1 MSEPRIHINMHL
13 NGMVTLTDF
22 AKIASLVRPEYY
34 DGESTLQPRTAS
46 NINPIM
52 SEIRSTDSVRSE
64 EGPIPEADPALTKT
78 SDEIDAHG
86 WPWSAELHASTKGTT
101 KDGLW
106 RMKVGVTRPDP
117 KPGFPVTTETPSATS
132 TASPASPV
140 VDTVT
145 EPAGSTLIEEPASA
159 AASQDE
165 DDEFAAFRAAAAAS
179 DANDEAAKVNV
190 PARNYSDAD
199 LGALCNQA
207 AVKMGDPTP
216 VKELIAAHVPEGEVA
231 HSRNIPADQRAAFV
245 AAVEEKAGIE
255 FAG

>member
-1 MSEPRIHINMHL
+1 MKLDYP
-13 NGMVTLTDF
+13 LTMEITITDL
-22 AKIASLVRPEYY
+22 AQIQAVYAVLAGTALSPVMPEILVKA
-34 DGESTLQPRTAS
+34 G
-46 NINPIM
+46 
-52 SEIRSTDSVRSE
+52 SVISV
-64 EGPIPEADPALTKT
+64 EGLIPEACSSLAEPDQVPAAGN

-86 WPWSAELHASTKGTT
+86 WPWSAELHASTKGQT

-117 KPGFPVTTETPSATS
+117 KPGFPVTTETPSETS
-132 TASPASPV
+132 TTSPASPV
-140 VDTVT
+140 ADTVM
-145 EPAGSTLIEEPASA
+145 EPAGSTPIEEPASV

-190 PARNYSDAD
+190 PARSYSDAD
-199 LGALCNQA
+199 LGTLCNQA
-207 AVKMGDPTP
+207 AVKMGDPAP
-216 VKELIAAHVPEGEVA
+216 VKELIAKFVPEGEVA
-231 HSRNIPADQRAAFV
+231 HSRNIPTDQRAAFV